1 MSVARKERAALV
13 DTMRAA
19 GPDAPTLCEGWNTRD
34 LAAHLVVRERRL
46 DAAPGILVPK
56 LAGYTAR
63 VQEQVTA
70 STDWPELLAQVA
82 AGPPLYSPF
91 ILLDPLVNVA
101 EMFIHHEDVRRAGTH
116 WEPRV
121 LDENTTSSLAR
132 QVSSFAR
139 MTLSKAPA
147 RVSLATPQG
156 KVLST
161 AGKGCAGDDHR
172 RPRRT
177 AAVRRRTRT
186 GAGELRR
193 GRRRHRRGAAQPPRS
208 LGRCPRPSPITC
220 GGSRFGRIG
229 PTPTA

>member
-1 MSVARKERAALV
+1 MTVARKERAALV

-91 ILLDPLVNVA
+91 ILLDRFANIS
-101 EMFIHHEDVRRAGTH
+101 EMFIHNEDVRRAGTS

-121 LDENTTSSLAR
+121 LDEETTKALSS
-132 QVSSFAR
+132 QVGMFAR

-147 RVSLATPQG
+147 RVSLTTPEG
-156 KVLST
+156 KVLAT
-161 AGKGCAGDDHR
+161 AGKGAPVTVTGDPGELLLFSAGREPARVSFGGD
-172 RPRRT
+172 T
-177 AAVRRRTRT
+177 EAIAAVQ
-186 GAGELRR
+186 GSRR
-193 GRRRHRRGAAQPPRS
+193 G
-208 LGRCPRPSPITC
+208 L
-220 GGSRFGRIG
+220 
-229 PTPTA
+229 